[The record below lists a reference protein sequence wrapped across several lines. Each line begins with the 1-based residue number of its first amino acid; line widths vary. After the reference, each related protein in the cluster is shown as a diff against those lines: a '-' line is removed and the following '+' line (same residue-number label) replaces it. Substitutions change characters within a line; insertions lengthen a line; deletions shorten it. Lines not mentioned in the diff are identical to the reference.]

1 MQRHSNLTVKTV
13 LLLAGMLLTSLAG
26 AQPALPVR
34 SIELDGLAETI
45 AGTRQIPRGGNLL
58 LLAAANGW
66 YGPVSDVIIHPS
78 SSWQEFFELYEMG
91 DDVERIGVFVDAEL
105 DVTVIVTAAVQRV
118 APDGLSASYSPGDTV
133 SLTFPQW
140 NTLGTPMLA
149 IETPDMQVLEIYPD
163 SSGTCSFVAVIRG
176 VYWIEVLEEVSN
188 GPEVTLLFPL
198 VAGGTEWDVIEG
210 RIDYPSSDA
219 STMRQ
224 VLEELNSLR
233 ESMGIL
239 PLEENPLL
247 DSIAQI
253 RAADLAVT
261 GSTSHQSA
269 DGNSLA
275 DLLPQDCTYAENI
288 GRGTGFDEAWSM
300 LLLSPMH
307 LRTCLSPDYRF
318 IGTGA
323 SVDARLDKWQLV
335 IVQVFTAFGD
345 DL

>member
-1 MQRHSNLTVKTV
+1 MQKYSNLTVKTV

-26 AQPALPVR
+26 ALPVR
-34 SIELDGLAETI
+34 SVELDGLAEAI
-45 AGTRQIPRGGNLL
+45 AVMRQIPRGGDLL
-58 LLAAANGW
+58 LLAADNGW

-78 SSWQEFFELYEMG
+78 SNWQEIFEFYEIG
-91 DDVERIGVFVDAEL
+91 DYVGRIGVFVAVEH

-118 APDGLSASYSPGDTV
+118 APDGLSESYYPGDTV
-133 SLTFPQW
+133 NLTIPQW
-140 NTLGTPMLA
+140 NALGAPMLA

-163 SSGTCSFVAVIRG
+163 SGGTCSFVAVIPG
-176 VYWIEVLEEVSN
+176 VYWIEVLEEANN

-198 VAGGTEWDVIEG
+198 VVGGTERDVLEG
-210 RIDYPSSDA
+210 RIDYPRSGA
-219 STMRQ
+219 STMQ
-224 VLEELNSLR
+224 HVLDELNNLR

-253 RAADLAVT
+253 RAADLAVS
-261 GSTSHQSA
+261 GSTSHQSE
-269 DGNSLA
+269 DGHSLT
-275 DLLPQDCTYAENI
+275 DLLPQDCMYAENI

-300 LLLSPMH
+300 ILLSPLH

-323 SVDARLDKWQLV
+323 SVDARQDKWQLV
-335 IVQVFTAFGD
+335 IVQVFTAIGD

>member
-1 MQRHSNLTVKTV
+1 MQRHSNLPVKTA

-26 AQPALPVR
+26 AQSALPVR
-34 SIELDGLAETI
+34 SDELDGLAESI
-45 AGTRQIPRGGNLL
+45 SGTRRIPRGGDLL

-78 SSWQEFFELYEMG
+78 TNWQELFDLYETG
-91 DDVERIGVFVDAEL
+91 DDVGRIGVFVDVEH

-118 APDGLSASYSPGDTV
+118 APYGLSESYSPGDTV

-140 NTLGTPMLA
+140 STLGAPLLA

-163 SSGTCSFVAVIRG
+163 SGGTCSFVAVIRG
-176 VYWIEVLEEVSN
+176 VYWIEVLEEASN
-188 GPEVTLLFPL
+188 GPEVALLFPL
-198 VAGGTEWDVIEG
+198 VAGGTEWDVLEG
-210 RIDYPSSDA
+210 RIDYPRSGASS
-219 STMRQ
+219 MQQ
-224 VLEELNSLR
+224 VLDELNGLR

-253 RAADLAVT
+253 RAADLAIS
-261 GSTSHQSA
+261 GSTSHHSE

-275 DLLPQDCTYAENI
+275 ELLPQDCMYAENI

-300 LLLSPMH
+300 LLLSPLH
-307 LRTCLSPDYRF
+307 LRTCLSPDYQL

-323 SVDARLDKWQLV
+323 SVDVRHDKWQLV
-335 IVQVFTAFGD
+335 IVQVFTTNGN